1 MWFTKKTPDDQI
13 DFDNDVAPIAFDK
26 IGKPIQEKTLS
37 ELLSEVLVRIENI
50 EKKID
55 EILAETPK

>member
-1 MWFTKKTPDDQI
+1 MWFTKKTPDDEI
-13 DFDNDVAPIAFDK
+13 DFDNDVAPVQL
-26 IGKPIQEKTLS
+26 PVREKTLS
-37 ELLSEVLVRIENI
+37 ELLGEVLTRIENI

>member
-1 MWFTKKTPDDQI
+1 MWFTKKTPDDEI
-13 DFDNDVAPIAFDK
+13 DFNNDVAPVQM
-26 IGKPIQEKTLS
+26 PVREKTLS
-37 ELLSEVLVRIENI
+37 ELLGEVLTRIENI

>member
-1 MWFTKKTPDDQI
+1 MWFTKKTPDDEI
-13 DFDNDVAPIAFDK
+13 DFDNDVAPVQL
-26 IGKPIQEKTLS
+26 PVREKTLP
-37 ELLSEVLVRIENI
+37 ELLGEVLIRIENI

>member
-1 MWFTKKTPDDQI
+1 MWFTKKTPDDEI
-13 DFDNDVAPIAFDK
+13 DFDNEVEPVQL
-26 IGKPIQEKTLS
+26 PVREKTLP
-37 ELLSEVLVRIENI
+37 ELLGEVLIRIENI

>member
-1 MWFTKKTPDDQI
+1 MNKSLDEI
-13 DFDNDVAPIAFDK
+13 DFDNDVAPVQL
-26 IGKPIQEKTLS
+26 PVREKTLS
-37 ELLSEVLVRIENI
+37 ELLGEVLIRIENI

>member
-1 MWFTKKTPDDQI
+1 MWFTKKTPDDEI
-13 DFDNDVAPIAFDK
+13 DFDNDVAPVQL
-26 IGKPIQEKTLS
+26 PVREKTLS
-37 ELLSEVLVRIENI
+37 ELLGEVLIRIENI